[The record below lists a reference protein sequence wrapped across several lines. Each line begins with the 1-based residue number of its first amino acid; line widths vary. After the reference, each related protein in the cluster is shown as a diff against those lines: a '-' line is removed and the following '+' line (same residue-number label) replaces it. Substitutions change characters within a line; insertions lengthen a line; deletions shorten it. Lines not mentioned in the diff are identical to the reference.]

1 MHRPGNYD
9 RNLQEVMTMNA
20 AHSNAEVICLITAP
34 NSIQAHN
41 WERALRAEGIGSQ
54 LVGDFLGLGIGDISG
69 IQPEIWVTRQDWI
82 RAKRVLRNHER
93 IIDLFEVRIP

>member
-1 MHRPGNYD
+1 
-9 RNLQEVMTMNA
+9 MNTV
-20 AHSNAEVICLITAP
+20 HDGGQVICLITAP
-34 NSIQAHN
+34 TTFQAHS
-41 WERALRAEGIGSQ
+41 WEGALRAEGIKCQ

-93 IIDLFEVRIP
+93 RDSITDGQRVRLPE